1 MIGYQKNNQL
11 TNQISKSIMMY
22 IVGCCCFVFVAISS
36 IWFGY
41 YIIRNYG
48 EHDLPIQLTILSLA
62 GCWLLWEIAKAFRF
76 RAKLPSHFRSI
87 EAQEYPALFAIIN
100 EVTNN
105 LHLLPIEQVYI
116 SPDATAA
123 VFIQPQ
129 LRNLL
134 FEPKRNLV
142 IGMGFL
148 TQMDDDEIRAVLY
161 HEFGH
166 YVQAEM
172 KSSLSVYTVGQFSL
186 SFVSTKEMKKEST
199 WQQQLKVQ
207 LLLFTYFTIWF
218 CNRINKVYSQLAKQM
233 EYDADDVAVKYVGAS
248 VLQRALL
255 HAVCIRYNYEVVQW
269 GLQQLQSRN
278 IQVDNVYQ
286 ALRFVGNY
294 SRPSRKL
301 LSAEI
306 VRRVERIG
314 KLKCERKP
322 SPSTCKI
329 REHAMQLVPSPSKL
343 SPTCAA
349 YRFAQWLREGFI
361 IYTQQRELDTAVLIE
376 IHLDKKK
383 HKLPWFDATYKIML
397 DGKEI
402 GSGNF
407 IKGYTLKRRT
417 SPGKH
422 IITAYAPS
430 VIISTPFEFEVEAD
444 KSYRISM
451 DYKVYLKNGIY
462 DVFGETIYQQ

>member
-1 MIGYQKNNQL
+1 MSDLKRVIN
-11 TNQISKSIMMY
+11 KSIIMY
-22 IVGCCCFVFVAISS
+22 MVGCFCFVFLAIAS

-76 RAKLPSHFRSI
+76 KAKLPSNFHPIR
-87 EAQEYPALFAIIN
+87 AQEYPALFAIIN
-100 EVTNN
+100 EVTDN
-105 LHLLPIEQVYI
+105 LYLSPIERVYI

-166 YVQAEM
+166 YVQTEM
-172 KSSLSVYTVGQFSL
+172 KSSLSVYTVGQFSQ
-186 SFVSTKEMKKEST
+186 SFVSIKEMKKEST

-218 CNRINKVYSQLAKQM
+218 CNRINKAYSQLAKQM
-233 EYDADDVAVKYVGAS
+233 EYDADDVAVKYVGAPT
-248 VLQRALL
+248 LQRALL
-255 HAVCIRYNYEVVQW
+255 HAACIRYNYEVLQW
-269 GLQQLQSRN
+269 GLQQLQPQN
-278 IQVDNVYQ
+278 IQVDNIYL
-286 ALRFVGNY
+286 ALHFIGNY
-294 SRPSRKL
+294 SRPSRRL
-301 LSAEI
+301 LSTEVI
-306 VRRVERIG
+306 KRVERIG
-314 KLKCERKP
+314 KLEYEKQTLR
-322 SPSTCKI
+322 SICKV
-329 REHAMQLVPSPSKL
+329 REYAMQIVPSESNPSQACQA
-343 SPTCAA
+343 SQ
-349 YRFAQWLREGFI
+349 FAQWLREGFM
-361 IYTQQRELDTAVLIE
+361 IYTQQRELNTAVLLE

-407 IKGYTLKRRT
+407 IKGYTLKRRI

-430 VIISTPFEFEVEAD
+430 GIISTPFEFEVKAD
-444 KSYRISM
+444 KSYRIDM

-462 DVFGETIYQQ
+462 DVFGKNIHQK